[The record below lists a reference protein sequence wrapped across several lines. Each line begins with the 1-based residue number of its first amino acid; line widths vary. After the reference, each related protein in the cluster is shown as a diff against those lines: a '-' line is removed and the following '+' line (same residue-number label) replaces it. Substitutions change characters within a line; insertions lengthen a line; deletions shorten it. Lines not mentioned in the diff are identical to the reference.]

1 MNPNIDPPFFL
12 LLLFFFLNSNK
23 NIIIPTETTTPSRQI
38 RTVYIWLNFNILVC
52 LIPNLD
58 IDVKKLVWITFMMR
72 IHILLYNSIR
82 IPTMAIKKKD
92 SSKHLTSFHLRSYYS
107 TYDFHNFYHLILL
120 YLRVNSSTVSIFS
133 LRPHTTLH
141 TLPLPIFYFS
151 LPQHTKLSLSLV
163 RELILFQFLL
173 VPRSSK
179 LIQK

>member
-1 MNPNIDPPFFL
+1 
-12 LLLFFFLNSNK
+12 
-23 NIIIPTETTTPSRQI
+23 
-38 RTVYIWLNFNILVC
+38 
-52 LIPNLD
+52 
-58 IDVKKLVWITFMMR
+58 MMR

-163 RELILFQFLL
+163 RELIFVPVSPRTSLVETDRKIVLFSSFVLL
-173 VPRSSK
+173 
-179 LIQK
+179 LICPNILSAYEQPQLM